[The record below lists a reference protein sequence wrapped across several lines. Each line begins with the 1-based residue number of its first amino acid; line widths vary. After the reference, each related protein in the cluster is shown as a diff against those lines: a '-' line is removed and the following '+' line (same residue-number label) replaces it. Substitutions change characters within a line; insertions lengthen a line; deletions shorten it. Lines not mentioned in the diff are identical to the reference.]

1 MLRSL
6 PFALAGAAILLASC
20 SADNLYIA
28 HKTNLGLNGTYNQ
41 AKPSG
46 KFILGYKE
54 QFITVIPKSVPL
66 SPEARSEL
74 QTSDPD
80 LRDAMSILSC
90 SDVKVGFLELKE
102 YSEYLATGAAA
113 RLHARALLKGGPAA
127 AQLLALKLRDKLGAA
142 AAAVEQDA
150 ASPASLKSEVKAAQ
164 DKLKEAIDGPT
175 EALAPSLAVLQAK
188 ELKAAIASLTA
199 SGNVKV
205 KEAGTQ
211 LQAVQRDPTIN
222 ATGQL
227 DSRIF
232 SCFKNPERA

>member
-1 MLRSL
+1 MLKSF
-6 PFALAGAAILLASC
+6 PIAVAGAAILLASC

-28 HKTNLGLNGTYNQ
+28 HKTNLGLNGSYNQ

-66 SPEARSEL
+66 STEAQGEL
-74 QTSDPD
+74 NTKDET

-90 SDVKVGFLELKE
+90 SDVKVGFLELRE
-102 YSEYLATGAAA
+102 YSEYLATGTAA

-127 AQLLALKLRDKLGAA
+127 AQLLAFKLRDKLDAA
-142 AAAVEQDA
+142 AAAVGQDA
-150 ASPASLKSEVKAAQ
+150 SLMAEVTAARN
-164 DKLKEAIDGPT
+164 KLNEAIDGPT
-175 EALAPSLAVLQAK
+175 ETLAPSLVLLQAT
-188 ELKAAIASLTA
+188 ELKTAIASLTA
-199 SGNVKV
+199 STNAAVND
-205 KEAGTQ
+205 AGLQ
-211 LQAVQRDPTIN
+211 LKAVQRDPTIN

-232 SCFKNPERA
+232 SCFKNPEKA